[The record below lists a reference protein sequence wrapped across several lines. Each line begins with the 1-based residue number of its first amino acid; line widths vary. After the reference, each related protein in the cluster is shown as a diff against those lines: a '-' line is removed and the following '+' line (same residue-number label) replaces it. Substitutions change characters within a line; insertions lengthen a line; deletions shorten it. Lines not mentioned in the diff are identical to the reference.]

1 MEEEKDKA
9 VEQQALTLATE
20 AGHILL
26 ENGAEISRVEETME
40 RIASHYDVDSENF
53 FVLSNGI
60 FTTGHN
66 FANVEYIPFKG
77 TQLDKVVAVNQVSRD
92 IEKGRYTLDEARA
105 ALRRVRAMP
114 PKPFWEQVLAAAL
127 GSAGFCIIFGG
138 SFIDSLVA
146 FVAGF
151 LLYVF
156 VLKATAPYL
165 SKIFSNIC
173 GAAFVTL
180 FCLLTYRAGFGDNL
194 SNVIIGAVIP
204 LIPGVPFTNGIRDI
218 ANEDYIAGITRL
230 LDATMVFFGIAL
242 GVSLTFLIDGR
253 ISGGVI
259 ALEGMGVDRV
269 TALVPIQLAAAF
281 VGMAAFAVL
290 FGVPRRYYGHCG
302 VCGTI
307 GWIVYL
313 AMVRGAGSNV
323 VEATCLATIAVA
335 LTARELAVWQRCPMT
350 VFLISGIFPLVP
362 GAGIYWTSYYVISGR
377 LRDAMSAGF
386 TAIALTV
393 AIIFG
398 IVFTTD
404 VIFRFL
410 KRRRK
415 HRQAAS

>member
-1 MEEEKDKA
+1 
-9 VEQQALTLATE
+9 
-20 AGHILL
+20 
-26 ENGAEISRVEETME
+26 
-40 RIASHYDVDSENF
+40 
-53 FVLSNGI
+53 
-60 FTTGHN
+60 
-66 FANVEYIPFKG
+66 
-77 TQLDKVVAVNQVSRD
+77 
-92 IEKGRYTLDEARA
+92 
-105 ALRRVRAMP
+105 
-114 PKPFWEQVLAAAL
+114 
-127 GSAGFCIIFGG
+127 
-138 SFIDSLVA
+138 
-146 FVAGF
+146 
-151 LLYVF
+151 
-156 VLKATAPYL
+156 
-165 SKIFSNIC
+165 
-173 GAAFVTL
+173 
-180 FCLLTYRAGFGDNL
+180 
-194 SNVIIGAVIP
+194 
-204 LIPGVPFTNGIRDI
+204 
-218 ANEDYIAGITRL
+218 
-230 LDATMVFFGIAL
+230 MVFFGIAL

-281 VGMAAFAVL
+281 VGTAAFAVL

-415 HRQAAS
+415 RRQAAS